1 MVGCAQKV
9 PSNAEQVL
17 DDPVNREESLG
28 LSWRLEPAHLSL
40 SLSRRLM
47 RDFGSIVFI
56 NVIEMF
62 HGRHHRTVRG
72 SIAAKFVGDEP
83 AWFNTLPFQ

>member
-9 PSNAEQVL
+9 PSNAEHVL

-47 RDFGSIVFI
+47 RDFGSIVR
-56 NVIEMF
+56 VTARVMD
-62 HGRHHRTVRG
+62 H
-72 SIAAKFVGDEP
+72 
-83 AWFNTLPFQ
+83 